1 MRKGEECGVLPLHG
15 KGIFCSFCFKSA
27 LARVQFMI
35 DCFLK
40 FFVGISHFELRIL
53 RKVGRRKYIYMRI
66 ALSVSEQEKSRLVQ
80 IREEEFS
87 GGIPGEFRGKGS
99 ILFSSSMIL
108 INFSSRE

>member
-1 MRKGEECGVLPLHG
+1 
-15 KGIFCSFCFKSA
+15 
-27 LARVQFMI
+27 MI

-108 INFSSRE
+108 INFSSREWTVDNSYREQPEKYDKIVGLVL